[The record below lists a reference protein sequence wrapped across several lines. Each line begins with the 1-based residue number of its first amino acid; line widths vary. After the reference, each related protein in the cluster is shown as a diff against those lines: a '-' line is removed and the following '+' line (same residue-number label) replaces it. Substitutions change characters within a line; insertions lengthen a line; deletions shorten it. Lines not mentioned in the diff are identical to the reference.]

1 LTVVLDTS
9 VAIMLRDDDVQVAA
23 WVETLGDMVLS
34 IVTRIEL
41 EGGVYARPE
50 DFNARRARLDLLLE
64 QFQVLEFD
72 SSAADA
78 YRGIVAASGYSRRK
92 TLDRMIAAQ
101 ALTIRA
107 PLATLNPSDFQD
119 IPGLAILTR

>member
-1 LTVVLDTS
+1 
-9 VAIMLRDDDVQVAA
+9 MLRDDDVQVAA